1 MFSVCVMPCAPQRNW
16 SRNLREIG
24 RETSGLIKRFA
35 LDDDFD
41 TRNELFLKWDFLMN
55 ALKALLMT
63 VDSLIVQFSQDLQ
76 SNV

>member
-1 MFSVCVMPCAPQRNW
+1 MFSVYVMPRSPQRNW

-24 RETSGLIKRFA
+24 REIWGQNRFF
-35 LDDDFD
+35 DDDFD